1 MRHRRARRRRCGAA
15 TVESAVAYGV
25 LFLLTIGLIVGGMGV
40 FRYQETATL
49 AREAARFASV
59 HGGQY
64 AKDNP
69 TQPVVDKNYI
79 ITDIVRANAFGMD
92 AGKLQVQITLNTS
105 GGSYD
110 WDNTASTND
119 RWPKSYFVSSGQVV
133 SMHNTVTVTV
143 SYTWMPEAFLV
154 GPFTLTSTSVLP
166 MSY

>member
-1 MRHRRARRRRCGAA
+1 MRYRLPTPLRHGAA
-15 TVESAVAYGV
+15 TVESAVVYGV

-64 AKDNP
+64 AKENP
-69 TQPVVDKNYI
+69 TQPVVDKDYI
-79 ITDIVRANAFGMD
+79 VTNVVQGNAFSMD
-92 AGKLQVQITLNTS
+92 TSKLQVQITLNTNS
-105 GGSYD
+105 GSYD
-110 WDNTASTND
+110 WDNTASTDN
-119 RWPKSYFVSSGQVV
+119 RWPKSYFVSGGQVV